1 MKTLYRQ
8 LPMWIILLC
17 SIAILYTAG
26 TQFPNLWAD
35 AVQYWWSR
43 IVPLVFPSLLM
54 VEILIQL
61 LPGRTGIQAWMRSMA
76 SFPLVGAMRRCD
88 HAASNPSSPSLYQD
102 LVWSNCYN
110 PLLFTPLARG
120 MFLDLCLLVA
130 AGLTI
135 AIRGGP
141 LFPTRR
147 TPPVSIR
154 WRSAA
159 LDAMNWATI
168 LLAEIM
174 VSRIV
179 RLPSWHWLYQIVV
192 DPFPTPSPHLLLDVF
207 MLATNGVIMLVP
219 LLLYA
224 ARLRLSWQRIAIDRL
239 IQAGWATLICWVLLS
254 FLPQFHPIVFYVVHD
269 LR

>member
-8 LPMWIILLC
+8 LLLWSILVW

-26 TQFPNLWAD
+26 PQIPNLWPVV
-35 AVQYWWSR
+35 VQYWWSC
-43 IVPLVFPSLLM
+43 IVPLVFPSLLT
-54 VEILIQL
+54 VEIMIQL
-61 LPGRTGIQAWMRSMA
+61 IPVTTGLQAWMRSLA

-88 HAASNPSSPSLYQD
+88 HAASKSFSPKFYED

-110 PLLFTPLARG
+110 PLLFTPLIRG
-120 MFLDLCLLVA
+120 ILLDICLLVA
-130 AGLTI
+130 AWLTI
-135 AIRGGP
+135 AIRGGSHRP
-141 LFPTRR
+141 ARC
-147 TPPVSIR
+147 TPIGRVR

-174 VSRIV
+174 VSRIA
-179 RLPSWHWLYQIVV
+179 RLPSWHWLYQVLV
-192 DPFPTPSPHLLLDVF
+192 DPFPSPSSQPLLDVF
-207 MLATNGVIMLVP
+207 MLTTNGVIMLVP

-224 ARLRLSWQRIAIDRL
+224 ARLHFSWQRIAMDRL
-239 IQAGWATLICWVLLS
+239 IQAGWATMVYWVLIS
-254 FLPQFHPIVFYVVHD
+254 FLTQFHPIVFYIVHD